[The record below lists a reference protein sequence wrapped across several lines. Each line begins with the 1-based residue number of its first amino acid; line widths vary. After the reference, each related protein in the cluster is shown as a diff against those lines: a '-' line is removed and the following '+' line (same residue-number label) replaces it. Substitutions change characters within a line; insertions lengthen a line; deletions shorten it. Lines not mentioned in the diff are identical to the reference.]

1 MLAVTEARFTRAR
14 IILRSGLITR
24 GNAATSLRRR
34 INVRA
39 VSIARELLGALLTSR
54 LDAGVQQSL
63 RPLEIVCVQRS
74 RRCAVSC
81 GDCVSPR
88 CQRRDLRQHRRG
100 KPYIGGQSRRQEGRS
115 RDLRGGS
122 PATSD
127 VASAIV
133 EHPMST
139 GPRSTCSVP
148 VTILKKSFLTI
159 VSNPSDSA
167 SMPPASSSIFP
178 RPSAAG
184 RPRAGGPRQSGDR
197 RPRSRCARRRR

>member
-1 MLAVTEARFTRAR
+1 MLQAQKEEAPVTPGLLDVREHGRSSQVLAVTEARFTRAR

-100 KPYIGGQSRRQEGRS
+100 KPYIGGQSRRQGGRS
-115 RDLRGGS
+115 QDLRGGS

-133 EHPMST
+133 EHPHVD
-139 GPRSTCSVP
+139 G
-148 VTILKKSFLTI
+148 
-159 VSNPSDSA
+159 SA
-167 SMPPASSSIFP
+167 IDML
-178 RPSAAG
+178 
-184 RPRAGGPRQSGDR
+184 
-197 RPRSRCARRRR
+197 CARHDLEEFFLNHRL